1 MGINSIQGGTKGV
14 IVPGCIL
21 VQDFRVE
28 TSGGATLGPKG
39 ALAPLKY
46 LKKLVY
52 IYIYIQS
59 RVILI
64 KKCYIYNIF
73 TINLK

>member
-52 IYIYIQS
+52 IYIYIE
-59 RVILI
+59 
-64 KKCYIYNIF
+64 
-73 TINLK
+73 

>member
-52 IYIYIQS
+52 IYIYIY
-59 RVILI
+59 RVEL
-64 KKCYIYNIF
+64 F
-73 TINLK
+73 